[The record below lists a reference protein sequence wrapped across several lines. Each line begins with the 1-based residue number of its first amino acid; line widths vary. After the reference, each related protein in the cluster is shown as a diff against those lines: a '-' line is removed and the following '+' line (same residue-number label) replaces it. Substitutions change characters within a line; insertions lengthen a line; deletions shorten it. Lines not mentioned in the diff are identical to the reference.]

1 MTEDDWIAVRE
12 DAYSTARALGFALIG
27 AVAGALGLI
36 FVAVLILLL
45 GVFS

>member
-27 AVAGALGLI
+27 AIAGALGL
-36 FVAVLILLL
+36 AVVLMFML
-45 GVFS
+45 GVFE